1 MTGRAKTGVTT
12 PVMTGQPPHAPA
24 RHLVGGH
31 QLISAIPSRADGAGH
46 DGSLRFRQVDFGRPP
61 GRRARIGRGEATTST
76 AKHRRPGLEK
86 IANWI
91 GNHAASG
98 TPGIVTCSAL
108 RRVHR
113 DRLRGLEV
121 AFVRLHGDS
130 QLIAQTIR
138 RYGVPVRLRPGGVV
152 DPGAGCSLAGPRR
165 AYVD

>member
-1 MTGRAKTGVTT
+1 MMGVCGSAKSTL
-12 PVMTGQPPHAPA
+12 AA
-24 RHLVGGH
+24 LLAGG
-31 QLISAIPSRADGAGH
+31 L
-46 DGSLRFRQVDFGRPP
+46 GSDVAQ
-61 GRRARIGRGEATTST
+61 ATTST

-138 RYGVPVRLRPGGVV
+138 RYGVPVRCRPGGVV
-152 DPGAGCSLAGPRR
+152 DPGAGCCLAGPRR
-165 AYVD
+165 ADVD